1 MRIQDLSISKKIGAS
16 VLLFSLPIF
25 LLGYFL
31 YEEKEELIKFAEQE
45 VAGVHYLSAAHE
57 ALAAITAV
65 PPSKDAMRKAADALG
80 KAEIEDAGGL
90 AVTQKSKELASALQ
104 NADLTKDNTVSDI
117 IGKVSDLIVT
127 VSDNS
132 NITLDPD
139 SDAYFVGDMIVNQST
154 AVLTQTS
161 NLLAAAKNLDA
172 NPSDDNKIA
181 YAEARDAMISSSGN
195 VANETNKA
203 MNNNSDGSLKKSLDS
218 DARAIAGSVEKLTEA
233 TKQKDRGNLTSAASD
248 LNQKVV
254 AYAAKLNGE
263 MDRLLNARIDSFYA
277 VIRDRLSVTAIVVLL
292 GGGILWAILRS
303 ITRPLSIITG
313 LMSKLT
319 NGELNIEVPH
329 YDRNDEIGKLGVA
342 LNAFHDATIAQDK
355 ARKLEAERTNNEIMR
370 ADVIRS
376 ATANFEKKIQAVVS
390 TLSAASTELA
400 TTSEGLVKNIG
411 ETNQTVQDALLGSNH
426 TTENVQSVAAS
437 AEEMTAASKEIST
450 QLHNS
455 NNMIQDSVKRA
466 ESADLQAVS
475 LSQATN
481 RVKEVIELISTI
493 SGQIN
498 LLALNAT
505 IESARA
511 GEAGKGFAVVASE
524 VKNLANQTDKS
535 VQEIEK
541 VIQEMDA
548 ASGEIIG
555 SLKGIKD
562 SIRNISGA
570 SSTIASA
577 VEEQSATNNEV
588 ARNMQSAASKTRSVS
603 DNLNVIAKSTSHAQ
617 SSSNQVFDASV
628 ELSKQAELLNSEVN
642 SFLQALRAA

>member
-1 MRIQDLSISKKIGAS
+1 MRIQDLSISKKISTS

-31 YEEKEELIKFAEQE
+31 YEEKQELIKFAEQE
-45 VAGVHYLSAAHE
+45 VAGVHYLRAAHE
-57 ALAAITAV
+57 ALASVTAV
-65 PPSKDAMRKAADALG
+65 PPSKDAMRKAADSLA
-80 KAEIEDAGGL
+80 KAETEDAGGL
-90 AVTQKSKELASALQ
+90 EVTQKSKDLASALQ
-104 NADLTKDNTVSDI
+104 NADLTKDNTISDI
-117 IGKVSDLIVT
+117 IGKTSDLIVT

-139 SDAYFVGDMIVNQST
+139 ADAYFVGDMIVNQT
-154 AVLTQTS
+154 TGVLTQTS
-161 NLLAAAKNLDA
+161 NLLSSAKSVDA
-172 NPSDDNKIA
+172 EASDDNKIA
-181 YAEARDAMISSSGN
+181 YAEARDGIIAISGN
-195 VANETNKA
+195 VVNETNKA
-203 MNNNSDGSLKKSLDS
+203 MKNNSDGSLKQSLDADS
-218 DARAIAGSVEKLTEA
+218 KAIAGSVEKLIEA
-233 TKQKDRGNLTSAASD
+233 TKGKNRENLTSAASD
-248 LNQKVV
+248 LNQKIV
-254 AYAAKLNGE
+254 AYASKLNVE
-263 MDRLLNARIDSFYA
+263 MDRLLNARISSFYA
-277 VIRDRLSVTAIVVLL
+277 TIRDRLSITAIAVLL
-292 GGGILWAILRS
+292 GGGVLWTILRS
-303 ITRPLSIITG
+303 ITKPLSTITG
-313 LMSKLT
+313 LMGRLT
-319 NGELNIEVPH
+319 SGELNIEVPQ
-329 YDRNDEIGKLGVA
+329 YDRNDEIGKLGIA
-342 LNAFHDATIAQDK
+342 LNAFHETTIAQDN
-355 ARKLEAERTNNEIMR
+355 ARKLDAERTNNEIMR
-370 ADVIRS
+370 ADVIRT
-376 ATANFEKKIQAVVS
+376 ATSNFEKKIQAVVS
-390 TLSAASTELA
+390 TLSSASTELA

-455 NNMIQDSVKRA
+455 NNMIQDSVRRA

-541 VIQEMDA
+541 VIQEMDN

-603 DNLNVIAKSTSHAQ
+603 DNLNVIAKSASHAQ
-617 SSSNQVFDASV
+617 SSSTQVFDASV

-642 SFLQALRAA
+642 DFLRALRAA

>member
-1 MRIQDLSISKKIGAS
+1 MRMQDLSISKKISAS

-31 YEEKEELIKFAEQE
+31 YEEKHELIRFAEQE
-45 VAGVHYLSAAHE
+45 VAGVHYLEAAHA
-57 ALAAITAV
+57 ALASVTAI
-65 PPSKDAMRKAADALG
+65 PPSKDAMSKAAEALNKAEAADAG
-80 KAEIEDAGGL
+80 TL

-104 NADLTKDNTVSDI
+104 SADLNKSNTI
-117 IGKVSDLIVT
+117 SDLIAQT
-127 VSDNS
+127 TDLIAAVSDNS

-139 SDAYFVGDMIVNQST
+139 ADAYFVGDMIVNQST
-154 AVLTQTS
+154 GVMVQNS
-161 NLLAAAKNLDA
+161 NLIAAAKNVDA
-172 NPSDDNKIA
+172 EASDDNKIA
-181 YAEARDAMISSSGN
+181 YAEARDNMLTSAGN
-195 VANETNKA
+195 VANETGKA
-203 MNNNSDGSLKKSLDS
+203 MKNNSDGSLKQSLDLDS
-218 DARAIAGSVEKLTEA
+218 KAVANAVAKVVEA
-233 TKQKDRGNLTSAASD
+233 SKQKNREALISDASD
-248 LNQKVV
+248 LNQKTS
-254 AYAAKLNGE
+254 AYASKLNAE
-263 MDRLLNARIDSFYA
+263 MDRLLTARIDSFYA
-277 VIRDRLSVTAIVVLL
+277 VIRDRLTITAIAVLL
-292 GGGILWAILRS
+292 GGGVLWMVLRS
-303 ITRPLSIITG
+303 ITKPLSLITG
-313 LMSKLT
+313 LMEKLT
-319 NGELNIEVPH
+319 SGELNIEVPQ
-329 YDRNDEIGKLGVA
+329 YDRKDEIGKLTIA
-342 LNAFHDATIAQDK
+342 LNAFHEATLAQES

-370 ADVIRS
+370 ADVIRT
-376 ATANFEKKIQAVVS
+376 ATTNFEKKIQAVVS

-437 AEEMTAASKEIST
+437 AEEMTAASKEISN

-466 ESADLQAVS
+466 ESADLQATS
-475 LSQATN
+475 LSQATI

-505 IESARA
+505 IESART

-603 DNLNVIAKSTSHAQ
+603 DNLNVIAKSASHAQ
-617 SSSNQVFDASV
+617 SSSTQVFDASV
-628 ELSKQAELLNSEVN
+628 ELSKQAEMLNNEVN
-642 SFLQALRAA
+642 DFLRALRAA